1 MSAVISP
8 CEKYRYLLRRGG
20 NDPLP
25 FVMLNPSTADA
36 NTDDPTIRR
45 CLGFAKREGRNG
57 IVVANLYGFRT
68 AYPAQLK
75 SAAAE
80 GFDVVGENNDY
91 YLAMLSQMYP
101 AVVCAWGAGLDDR
114 MRQVRIE
121 KLKRLMTPHCNL
133 LCFGTT
139 REGHP
144 RHPLYLKGDAPLV
157 EFKP

>member
-45 CLGFAKREGRNG
+45 CMGFAKREGRNG
-57 IVVANLYGFRT
+57 IVVVNLYAFRT
-68 AYPAQLK
+68 AYPAQMK

-80 GFDVVGENNDY
+80 GFDIVGPLNDY
-91 YLAMLSQMYP
+91 NLSLVSHSYP
-101 AVVCAWGAGLDDR
+101 AVVCAWGASHVDPERVKFVVDL
-114 MRQVRIE
+114 MR
-121 KLKRLMTPHCNL
+121 KNCNV

-157 EFKP
+157 EFNP